1 MIRKLGKSRVSVL
14 LIVTDGELD
23 DRNSTASAV
32 SVAYKHF
39 CHVHHH
45 VDNDSLN
52 VVVINSVQLT
62 LNLML
67 IYIIILLYTYY
78 MLH

>member
-14 LIVTDGELD
+14 LIVTDGELA

-32 SVAYKHF
+32 SVAHKHF
-39 CHVHHH
+39 CHVHRH

-52 VVVINSVQLT
+52 VLIINILQLT
-62 LNLML
+62 QM
-67 IYIIILLYTYY
+67 
-78 MLH
+78 